1 MYACMW
7 KCDILT
13 SEAHNKKKKKKSF
26 WICQKS
32 TFEMQ
37 TLS

>member
-13 SEAHNKKKKKKSF
+13 SEAHNKKKKK
-26 WICQKS
+26 IILD
-32 TFEMQ
+32 
-37 TLS
+37 LSEKHI

>member
-13 SEAHNKKKKKKSF
+13 SEAHNKKKKKKK
-26 WICQKS
+26 IILD
-32 TFEMQ
+32 
-37 TLS
+37 LSEKHI

>member
-13 SEAHNKKKKKKSF
+13 SEAHNKKKKKK
-26 WICQKS
+26 IILD
-32 TFEMQ
+32 
-37 TLS
+37 LSEKHI